1 MLATIMYRAGDV
13 RVENVP
19 DATHKEPT
27 DALGVTRSFRQSL
40 ALAESSCMVELQQY
54 CRSLTGRI
62 GRLNPHVVQLEGL
75 APAVRARVEE
85 ADELRW
91 VANQSAEV
99 ASLVVIATG
108 AGPREVGWLRGA
120 AVLTAYDVVH
130 LAAPKRVVLV
140 DEAIFADVIGAF
152 GDLSPQRFTQIT
164 GHEPEAGGHGPWP
177 AA

>member
-1 MLATIMYRAGDV
+1 MYRAGDV

-19 DATHKEPT
+19 DATLKEPT

-40 ALAESSCMVELQQY
+40 ALAESSCMVELEQH
-54 CRSLTGRI
+54 CRRLTGRI
-62 GRLNPHVVQLEGL
+62 GRLNPHAVQLEGL

-91 VANQSAEV
+91 VANQGAEV

-108 AGPREVGWLRGA
+108 AGPREVGWLRRP
-120 AVLTAYDVVH
+120 AVFAAYDVVH
-130 LAAPKRVVLV
+130 LTAPEGVVV
-140 DEAIFADVIGAF
+140 VNEAIFADVIGAF
-152 GDLSPQRFTQIT
+152 GDLLPQRFTYIT
-164 GHEPEAGGHGPWP
+164 GHEPEAGGRGPWP

>member
-1 MLATIMYRAGDV
+1 MRATIMYRAGDV

-19 DATHKEPT
+19 DATLKEPT

-40 ALAESSCMVELQQY
+40 ALAESSCMVELEQY

-62 GRLNPHVVQLEGL
+62 GRLNTNAVQLEGL

-91 VANQSAEV
+91 VANQGAEV

-108 AGPREVGWLRGA
+108 AGPGEASRHGRSAVFA
-120 AVLTAYDVVH
+120 ANNVVH
-130 LAAPKRVVLV
+130 LATPEGVALV
-140 DEAIFADVIGAF
+140 DG
-152 GDLSPQRFTQIT
+152 
-164 GHEPEAGGHGPWP
+164 
-177 AA
+177 

>member
-1 MLATIMYRAGDV
+1 MYRAGDV

-19 DATHKEPT
+19 DATLKEPT

-40 ALAESSCMVELQQY
+40 ALAESSCMVELEQY

-62 GRLNPHVVQLEGL
+62 GRLNPHAVQLEGL

-91 VANQSAEV
+91 VANQGAEV

-108 AGPREVGWLRGA
+108 AGPDEASRYGQSAVFA
-120 AVLTAYDVVH
+120 ANNVVH
-130 LAAPKRVVLV
+130 LATPEGVVLV
-140 DEAIFADVIGAF
+140 DG
-152 GDLSPQRFTQIT
+152 
-164 GHEPEAGGHGPWP
+164 
-177 AA
+177 

>member
-1 MLATIMYRAGDV
+1 MYRAGDV

-19 DATHKEPT
+19 DATLKEPT

-40 ALAESSCMVELQQY
+40 ALAESSCMVELEQY

-62 GRLNPHVVQLEGL
+62 GRLNTNAVQLEEL

-91 VANQSAEV
+91 VANQSAKV

-108 AGPREVGWLRGA
+108 AGPDEASRYGQSAVFA
-120 AVLTAYDVVH
+120 ANNVVH
-130 LAAPKRVVLV
+130 LATPEGVVLV
-140 DEAIFADVIGAF
+140 DG
-152 GDLSPQRFTQIT
+152 
-164 GHEPEAGGHGPWP
+164 
-177 AA
+177 